1 MKDHFLNLFNRSVTI
16 RIKCCKRRVIQV
28 NCKILIVDD
37 EANIIDVS
45 KRYLQREGFQVI
57 TAMDGVEA
65 LGKWRS
71 EEPDLLVLT

>member
-1 MKDHFLNLFNRSVTI
+1 MNR
-16 RIKCCKRRVIQV
+16 
-28 NCKILIVDD
+28 KILIVDD